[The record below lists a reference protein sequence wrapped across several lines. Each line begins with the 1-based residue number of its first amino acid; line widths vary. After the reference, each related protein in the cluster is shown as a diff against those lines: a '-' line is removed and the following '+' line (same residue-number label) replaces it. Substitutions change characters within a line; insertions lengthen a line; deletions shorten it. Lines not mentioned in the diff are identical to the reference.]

1 MKLKVGSLM
10 LGAILIGLF
19 SRCDKTFRCD
29 CDQEVMG
36 FDTTYTLVSEGQDE
50 QAVCDN
56 FDSSTTDFGITK
68 TVDCEPY

>member
-10 LGAILIGLF
+10 LGAILIG
-19 SRCDKTFRCD
+19 SFRCD
-29 CDQEVMG
+29 CYQDVMG
-36 FDTTYTLVSEGQDE
+36 FDTTYTLVGEGRDE